1 MLNVTIRQLNVF
13 SAVARHLSFA
23 RAAEELH
30 LSAPAV
36 SMQIK
41 QLEAQV
47 RLPLFERSSS
57 AVSLTLTGEYF
68 LVHVRRM
75 LGALK
80 EGENLVNRLRKVQ
93 TGVLQLGML
102 TTAKYFVP
110 YLLAEFLRDHP
121 GVQPRLI
128 EGNRL
133 ELAEALHNNELDI
146 AIMGR
151 PPKELD
157 TVAEGFAP
165 HPHGFVV
172 AADHRLAQRQEVAV
186 SDLAAESVLIRE
198 PGSGTRQTMEILFRE
213 WHIAPP
219 VRLQLSNN
227 DSVKQSVMAGLGL
240 AFVSL
245 HTVADELKSGR
256 LVMLPLDTMPLM
268 RQWHVVRLSQRILSP
283 AAETFRHFI
292 LESGAEFLQHHYRS
306 LVR

>member
-1 MLNVTIRQLNVF
+1 MLNVTIRQRAVF
-13 SAVARHLSFA
+13 AAVARHLSFA

-30 LSAPAV
+30 LTAPAV

-41 QLEAQV
+41 QLEGQV
-47 RLPLFERSSS
+47 RLPLFERNSS

-68 LVHVRRM
+68 LVHARRM
-75 LGALK
+75 LGALRDAD
-80 EGENLVNRLRKVQ
+80 NLVSRLRKVQ
-93 TGVLQLGML
+93 TGMLQLGML

-110 YLLAEFLRDHP
+110 YLLAEFLKDHP
-121 GVQPRLI
+121 GVQPRLV

-133 ELAEALHNNELDI
+133 EISEALHNNELDL

-172 AADHRLAQRQEVAV
+172 SADHRLAHLPEITV
-186 SDLAAESVLIRE
+186 SDLAGESVIIRE
-198 PGSGTRQTMEILFRE
+198 PGSGTRQTMEMLFRE

-219 VRLQLSNN
+219 VRMQLSNTE
-227 DSVKQSVMAGLGL
+227 SVKQAVMANLGL

-245 HTVADELKSGR
+245 HTVAEELKSGR
-256 LVMLPLDTMPLM
+256 LVMLSLDEMPLM
-268 RQWHVVRLSQRILSP
+268 RQWHIVRLTQRVLSP

-292 LESGAEFLQHHYRS
+292 LESGAQFLQAHYAA
-306 LVR
+306 LAG

>member
-1 MLNVTIRQLNVF
+1 MLNVTIRQLHVF
-13 SAVARHLSFA
+13 AAVARHLSFA

-30 LSAPAV
+30 LTAPAV

-47 RLPLFERSSS
+47 RLPLFDRSSS

-75 LGALK
+75 LGALN
-80 EGENLVNRLRKVQ
+80 EAENLVNRLRKVK

-110 YLLAEFLRDHP
+110 YLLAEFLKDHP

-172 AADHRLAQRQEVAV
+172 AADHRLAKLQEIAV
-186 SDLAAESVLIRE
+186 SDLAAESVIIRE

-213 WHIAPP
+213 WHLAPP
-219 VRLQLSNN
+219 VRMQLSNN
-227 DSVKQSVMAGLGL
+227 DSVKQAVMAGLGL

-256 LVMLPLDTMPLM
+256 LVMLPLDEMPLM
-268 RQWHVVRLSQRILSP
+268 RQWHVVRLSQRVLSP

-292 LESGAEFLQHHYRS
+292 LESGAEFLRSHYGG
-306 LVR
+306 LLG

>member
-13 SAVARHLSFA
+13 AAVARHLSFA
-23 RAAEELH
+23 RAAAELH
-30 LSAPAV
+30 LTASAV

-47 RLPLFERSSS
+47 RLPLFDRSSS
-57 AVSLTLTGEYF
+57 AVSLTLPGEYF

-75 LGALK
+75 LGALN
-80 EGENLVNRLRKVQ
+80 EAENLVNRLRKVK

-110 YLLAEFLRDHP
+110 YLLAEFLKDHP

-172 AADHRLAQRQEVAV
+172 AADHRLAKLQEIGV
-186 SDLAAESVLIRE
+186 SDLAAESVIIRE

-219 VRLQLSNN
+219 IRMQLSNN

-256 LVMLPLDTMPLM
+256 LVMLPLDEMPLM
-268 RQWHVVRLSQRILSP
+268 RQWHVVRLSQRVLSP

-292 LESGAEFLQHHYRS
+292 LESGAEFLQSHYGS
-306 LVR
+306 LVP